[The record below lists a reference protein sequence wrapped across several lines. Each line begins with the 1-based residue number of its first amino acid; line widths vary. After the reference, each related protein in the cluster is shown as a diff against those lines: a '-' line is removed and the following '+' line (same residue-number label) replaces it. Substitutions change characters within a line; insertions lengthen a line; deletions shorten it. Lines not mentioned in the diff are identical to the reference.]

1 MHSRALLL
9 CYRAV
14 HFLWIAL
21 GASFKSPTI
30 GGVDFLNVLFL
41 WIALGA
47 SIKNVTIEGVDFL
60 NGGVLR

>member
-1 MHSRALLL
+1 MI

-21 GASFKSPTI
+21 GASLKNLTI
-30 GGVDFLNVLFL
+30 EGVDFLTVHFL

-47 SIKNVTIEGVDFL
+47 SLKNLSIEGIDFL

>member
-1 MHSRALLL
+1 MI

-30 GGVDFLNVLFL
+30 EGVDFLNVLFL

-47 SIKNVTIEGVDFL
+47 SIKNVIIEGDNFL

>member
-1 MHSRALLL
+1 MI

-21 GASFKSPTI
+21 GASFDSRTI
-30 GGVDFLNVLFL
+30 EGVDFLNVPFL
-41 WIALGA
+41 WFALGA

>member
-1 MHSRALLL
+1 MT

-21 GASFKSPTI
+21 GASFESRTI
-30 GGVDFLNVLFL
+30 EGVDFLNVPCL

-47 SIKNVTIEGVDFL
+47 SIKNVIIEGVDFV